1 LIDFTVDNIINYK
14 LILNVTTSYS
24 LNESR
29 QFRHRSRRLEQD
41 LLLMGALVEQ
51 SFRLAHRSLFQREI
65 GMAEEIP
72 KIDRKIDRYYHQIEI
87 ECAELMAI
95 ASPVAQDLR
104 LLSAFMQMV
113 RDLER
118 IGDYAKDIAAISLKL
133 FPYPE
138 HFCMP
143 EVEKM
148 SHHARA
154 MLESSLAALAN
165 LDGTA
170 GPTVHKL
177 DDNVDRAYDEIYQT
191 LASQTNL
198 QGSIEP
204 TILLALTIRHL
215 ERMADHATNIAYRVT
230 FIVTGSRKL
239 EVES

>member
-1 LIDFTVDNIINYK
+1 M
-14 LILNVTTSYS
+14 TTSYS

-29 QFRHRSRRLEQD
+29 QFRHRSRSLEQD
-41 LLLMGALVEQ
+41 LLRMGALVEN
-51 SFRLAHRSLFQREI
+51 SFRLAHHSLFQREI
-65 GMAEEIP
+65 EITQQIP
-72 KIDRKIDRYYHQIEI
+72 LLDLKIDRYYHQIEL

-118 IGDYAKDIAAISLKL
+118 IGDYAKDLGEISLKL
-133 FPYPE
+133 FPYAE
-138 HFCMP
+138 HPCIP
-143 EVEKM
+143 AIEQM

-154 MLESSLAALAN
+154 MLESSLAALAT

-177 DDNVDRAYDEIYQT
+177 DDAVDLAYDEIYQT

-215 ERMADHATNIAYRVT
+215 ERMADHATNIAFRVT
-230 FIVTGSRKL
+230 FIVTGAR
-239 EVES
+239 E

>member
-1 LIDFTVDNIINYK
+1 
-14 LILNVTTSYS
+14 VTISYS

-29 QFRHRSRRLEQD
+29 QFKHRSRRIEQD

-51 SFRLAHRSLFQREI
+51 SFRLAHSSLFQREI
-65 GMAEEIP
+65 GAAEQIP
-72 KIDRKIDRYYHQIEI
+72 LIDRKIDGYDRQIEV

-104 LLSAFMQMV
+104 RLSAFMQMV

-118 IGDYAKDIAAISLKL
+118 IGDYAKDLSEISLKL

-138 HFCMP
+138 HPCLP
-143 EVEKM
+143 AIERM

-154 MLESSLAALAN
+154 MLEASLAALTD

-170 GPTVHKL
+170 GPTIHKL

-191 LASQTNL
+191 LASQRNL
-198 QGSIEP
+198 QSVEP

-230 FIVTGSRKL
+230 FIITGSRQL
-239 EVES
+239 EAEI

>member
-1 LIDFTVDNIINYK
+1 
-14 LILNVTTSYS
+14 
-24 LNESR
+24 
-29 QFRHRSRRLEQD
+29 
-41 LLLMGALVEQ
+41 MGALVEN

-65 GMAEEIP
+65 DMTGQIP
-72 KIDRKIDRYYHQIEI
+72 LLDLKIDKYYHQIEL

-118 IGDYAKDIAAISLKL
+118 IGDYAKDLGEISLKL
-133 FPYPE
+133 FPYGLHPCLPAIE
-138 HFCMP
+138 Q
-143 EVEKM
+143 M

-154 MLESSLAALAN
+154 MLESSLAALAT

-170 GPTVHKL
+170 GPRLHKL
-177 DDNVDRAYDEIYQT
+177 DDEVDLAYDEIYQT

-204 TILLALTIRHL
+204 SILLALTIRHL
-215 ERMADHATNIAYRVT
+215 ERMADHATNIAFRIT
-230 FIVTGSRKL
+230 FIVTGAR
-239 EVES
+239 E

>member
-1 LIDFTVDNIINYK
+1 MTI
-14 LILNVTTSYS
+14 SYS
-24 LNESR
+24 LNESK
-29 QFRHRSRRLEQD
+29 QFKHRSRRLEQD

-65 GMAEEIP
+65 GIAEQIP
-72 KIDRKIDRYYHQIEI
+72 KIDRKIDDFYHQIEL
-87 ECAELMAI
+87 ECAELMTI

-104 LLSAFMQMV
+104 RLSAFMQMV

-118 IGDYAKDIAAISLKL
+118 IGDYAKDIAEISLKL
-133 FPYPE
+133 LPYPE
-138 HFCMP
+138 HACIP
-143 EVEKM
+143 AIEQM

-154 MLESSLAALAN
+154 MLESSLAALTN

-170 GPTVHKL
+170 GPIVHKL
-177 DDNVDRAYDEIYQT
+177 DDDVDRAYDDIYHV
-191 LASQTNL
+191 LASQTHI

-230 FIVTGSRKL
+230 FIVTGSRK
-239 EVES
+239 

>member
-1 LIDFTVDNIINYK
+1 M
-14 LILNVTTSYS
+14 TTSYS
-24 LNESR
+24 LNESK

-41 LLLMGALVEQ
+41 MLLMGALVEQ
-51 SFRLAHRSLFQREI
+51 SFRLAHKSLFQREI
-65 GMAEEIP
+65 GSVEQIP
-72 KIDRKIDRYYHQIEI
+72 KIDRKIDRFYHQIEI

-104 LLSAFMQMV
+104 RLSAFMQIV

-118 IGDYAKDIAAISLKL
+118 IGDYAQDIAEISLKL
-133 FPYPE
+133 FPYAE
-138 HFCMP
+138 HPCVP
-143 EVEKM
+143 AIEQM

-154 MLESSLAALAN
+154 MLESSLAAVAN
-165 LDGTA
+165 LDGSA
-170 GPTVHKL
+170 GPTIHKL
-177 DDNVDRAYDEIYQT
+177 DDDVDRAYDQIYQT

-230 FIVTGSRKL
+230 FIVTGSRQL
-239 EVES
+239 TVDS

>member
-1 LIDFTVDNIINYK
+1 M
-14 LILNVTTSYS
+14 
-24 LNESR
+24 
-29 QFRHRSRRLEQD
+29 
-41 LLLMGALVEQ
+41 LLMGALVEQ

-65 GMAEEIP
+65 ATAEQIP
-72 KIDRKIDRYYHQIEI
+72 QIDLKIDRFYHQIEV

-104 LLSAFMQMV
+104 RLSAFMQMV

-118 IGDYAKDIAAISLKL
+118 IGDYAKDISAISLKL

-138 HFCMP
+138 HPCLS
-143 EVEKM
+143 EIEQM

-154 MLESSLAALAN
+154 MLEASLAALAN

-170 GPTVHKL
+170 GSTVHKL
-177 DDNVDRAYDEIYQT
+177 DDDVDRAYDEIYQT
-191 LASQTNL
+191 LASQTNV

-230 FIVTGSRKL
+230 FIVTGSRQAT
-239 EVES
+239 VGS

>member
-1 LIDFTVDNIINYK
+1 M
-14 LILNVTTSYS
+14 TTSYS
-24 LNESR
+24 LNESK
-29 QFRHRSRRLEQD
+29 QFRHRSRSLEQD
-41 LLLMGALVEQ
+41 LLRMGALVEN

-65 GMAEEIP
+65 DMTAQIP
-72 KIDRKIDRYYHQIEI
+72 LLDLKIDRYYHQIEL

-118 IGDYAKDIAAISLKL
+118 IGDYAKDLGVISLKL

-138 HFCMP
+138 HPCIP
-143 EVEKM
+143 AIEQM

-170 GPTVHKL
+170 GPRIHKL
-177 DDNVDRAYDEIYQT
+177 DDEVDRAYDEIYQT

-215 ERMADHATNIAYRVT
+215 ERMADHATNIAFRVT
-230 FIVTGSRKL
+230 FIVTGARS
-239 EVES
+239 

>member
-1 LIDFTVDNIINYK
+1 M
-14 LILNVTTSYS
+14 
-24 LNESR
+24 
-29 QFRHRSRRLEQD
+29 
-41 LLLMGALVEQ
+41 LLMGALVEQ

-65 GMAEEIP
+65 ATAEQIP
-72 KIDRKIDRYYHQIEI
+72 QIDRKIDRFYHEIEI

-104 LLSAFMQMV
+104 RLSAFMQMV

-118 IGDYAKDIAAISLKL
+118 IGDYAKDISEISLKL
-133 FPYPE
+133 FPYPVHPCSIAIE
-138 HFCMP
+138 Q
-143 EVEKM
+143 M

-154 MLESSLAALAN
+154 MLEASLAALAN

-170 GPTVHKL
+170 GPTIHKL
-177 DDNVDRAYDEIYQT
+177 DDEVDRAYDDIYQK

-230 FIVTGSRKL
+230 FIVTGSREL
-239 EVES
+239 QVEG

>member
-1 LIDFTVDNIINYK
+1 M
-14 LILNVTTSYS
+14 TTAYS
-24 LNESR
+24 LKESK
-29 QFRHRSRRLEQD
+29 QFRHRSRSLEQD
-41 LLLMGALVEQ
+41 LLRMGALVEN

-65 GMAEEIP
+65 DMTGQIP
-72 KIDRKIDRYYHQIEI
+72 LLDLKIDRYYHQIEL

-95 ASPVAQDLR
+95 ASPAAQDLR

-118 IGDYAKDIAAISLKL
+118 IGDYAKDLGVISLKL
-133 FPYPE
+133 FPYEAHPCIPAIE
-138 HFCMP
+138 Q
-143 EVEKM
+143 M

-170 GPTVHKL
+170 GPRIHKL
-177 DDNVDRAYDEIYQT
+177 DDQVDLAYDQIYQT

-198 QGSIEP
+198 TGSIEP

-215 ERMADHATNIAYRVT
+215 ERMADHATNIAFRVT
-230 FIVTGSRKL
+230 FIVTGARS
-239 EVES
+239 

>member
-1 LIDFTVDNIINYK
+1 M
-14 LILNVTTSYS
+14 TTSYS
-24 LNESR
+24 VNESK
-29 QFRHRSRRLEQD
+29 QFRHRSRSLEQD
-41 LLLMGALVEQ
+41 LLRMGALVEN

-65 GMAEEIP
+65 DVTGQIP
-72 KIDRKIDRYYHQIEI
+72 LLDLKIDRYYHQIEL

-118 IGDYAKDIAAISLKL
+118 IGDYAKDLGVISLKL
-133 FPYPE
+133 FPYPAHPCIPAIE
-138 HFCMP
+138 Q
-143 EVEKM
+143 M

-154 MLESSLAALAN
+154 MLESSLAALAT

-170 GPTVHKL
+170 GPRVHKL
-177 DDNVDRAYDEIYQT
+177 DDEVDRAYDEIYQT

-215 ERMADHATNIAYRVT
+215 ERMADHATNIAFRVT
-230 FIVTGSRKL
+230 FIVTGARS
-239 EVES
+239 

>member
-1 LIDFTVDNIINYK
+1 MTI
-14 LILNVTTSYS
+14 SYS

-41 LLLMGALVEQ
+41 MLLMGALVEQ

-65 GMAEEIP
+65 GIAEEIP
-72 KIDRKIDRYYHQIEI
+72 KIDRKIDSFYHQIEL

-104 LLSAFMQMV
+104 RLSAFMQMV

-118 IGDYAKDIAAISLKL
+118 IGDYAKDISQISLKL
-133 FPYPE
+133 FPYPTHPCLPAIE
-138 HFCMP
+138 Q
-143 EVEKM
+143 M

-154 MLESSLAALAN
+154 MLEASLAALAN
-165 LDGTA
+165 LDRMA
-170 GPTVHKL
+170 GPTIHRL
-177 DDNVDRAYDEIYQT
+177 DDDVDRAYDEIYQT
-191 LASQTNL
+191 LATQTNL

-215 ERMADHATNIAYRVT
+215 ERMADHATNIAFRVT
-230 FIVTGSRKL
+230 FIVTGARQ
-239 EVES
+239 

>member
-1 LIDFTVDNIINYK
+1 
-14 LILNVTTSYS
+14 
-24 LNESR
+24 
-29 QFRHRSRRLEQD
+29 
-41 LLLMGALVEQ
+41 MGALVEQ

-65 GMAEEIP
+65 ATAEQIP
-72 KIDRKIDRYYHQIEI
+72 QIDRKIDRFYHQIEI

-104 LLSAFMQMV
+104 RLSAFMQMV

-118 IGDYAKDIAAISLKL
+118 IGDYAKDISEISLKL
-133 FPYPE
+133 FPYPQHPCLSAIE
-138 HFCMP
+138 Q
-143 EVEKM
+143 M

-154 MLESSLAALAN
+154 MLEASLAALAN

-170 GPTVHKL
+170 GPTIHKL
-177 DDNVDRAYDEIYQT
+177 DDDVDRAYDEIYQT

-230 FIVTGSRKL
+230 FIVTGSRELK
-239 EVES
+239 VES